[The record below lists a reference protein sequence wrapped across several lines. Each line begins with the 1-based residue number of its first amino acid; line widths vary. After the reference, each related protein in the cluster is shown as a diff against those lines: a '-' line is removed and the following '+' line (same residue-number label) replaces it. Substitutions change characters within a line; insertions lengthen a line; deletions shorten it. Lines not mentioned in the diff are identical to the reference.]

1 MLDEK
6 FPIPKEATYVACE
19 LNNGFQHVAT
29 GATRLAKD
37 TAIAQEFE
45 L

>member
-1 MLDEK
+1 MLHQK
-6 FPIPKEATYVACE
+6 FPIPEEASYVTCE

-37 TAIAQEFE
+37 TNIAQEFE